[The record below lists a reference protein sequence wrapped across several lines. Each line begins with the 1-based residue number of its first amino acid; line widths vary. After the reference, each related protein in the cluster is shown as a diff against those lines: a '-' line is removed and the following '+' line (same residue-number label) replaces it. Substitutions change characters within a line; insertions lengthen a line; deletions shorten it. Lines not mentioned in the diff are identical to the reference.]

1 MTRTL
6 PLLLLLGGC
15 LITEDDHT
23 TWLDQDGDGVQRD
36 IDCDDEDASVGA
48 GGEWYADGDGDGWAA
63 ADAVVVEACTQ
74 PSGYTDQLGDCDDGS
89 ADAHPGGVEEWYDG
103 VDGDCDGADDF
114 DQDGDGWPSAAEGA
128 GDDCDDL
135 DPQVNPSAFELVDG
149 VDNNCDG
156 DSDFLRLDQADAVL
170 LGEDDQDKTG
180 ASVAGLG
187 DVNGDGFDDLLVGT
201 DHPANT
207 DIYGKAFLVLGPVDG
222 EIDLASEAIR
232 IEGTRYR
239 DKVGYKVAG
248 AGDTDNDGLAD
259 FLVGGQKGGVD
270 ETFAPGEAYLFLGA
284 PSLGDLQTDAADLV
298 VQGVNDGDQLG
309 YEIAGRGDLDGDG
322 LADWATTAIEYANLR
337 GKVYVALG
345 ASAHRGVVSAGDLD
359 AGFTGLDAG
368 DRHGRGL
375 AMGDLN
381 GDGFDELITGAK
393 EHDAGGSSAGAVFLL
408 DFAGSVASRD
418 MGDVDAT
425 ILGEKPNSRA
435 GGALAVADLD
445 ADGYADLLVGAE
457 TNTVDGASN
466 AGTVYLI
473 PGGAALPGGDL
484 GDATTRMDGDEG
496 CRLGRSVAIPGDLD
510 GDGTLDLALA
520 GPECSI
526 AATSSG
532 GVMILLGSFEGT
544 LDLGD
549 ADIVL
554 AGASADHT
562 AGWSVDGAGDVD
574 ADSFA
579 DLIVGAPDESGGPGF
594 AYLMYGREF

>member
-15 LITEDDHT
+15 LITEDDHA

-36 IDCDDEDASVGA
+36 LDCDDNDASVGA
-48 GGEWYADGDGDGWAA
+48 GSTWFADGDGDGWASEGA
-63 ADAVVVEACTQ
+63 AGIQACDQ
-74 PSGYTDQLGDCDDGS
+74 PSGHTDQLGDCDDGS
-89 ADAHPGGVEEWYDG
+89 ADAFPGGTEVWYDG
-103 VDGDCDGADDF
+103 VDGDCDGADDY
-114 DQDGDGWPSAAEGA
+114 DQDGDGWPSEAEGA

-135 DPQVNPSAFELVDG
+135 DPQVSPSAFELVDG

-156 DSDFLRLDQADAVL
+156 DTDFLRLDQADAVL
-170 LGEDDQDKTG
+170 VGETDQDKTG
-180 ASVAGLG
+180 GSVAGLG
-187 DVNGDGFDDLLVGT
+187 DVDGDGFSDLLVGT

-222 EIDLASEAIR
+222 EVDLAAGAIR
-232 IEGTRYR
+232 IEGTKYR
-239 DKVGYKVAG
+239 DKVGYKVAA

-259 FLVGGQKGGVD
+259 FLVGGHMGGVD
-270 ETFAPGEAYLFLGA
+270 ESFAPGEAYLFLGD
-284 PSLGDLQTDAADLV
+284 SGFGDMQTDDADLV

-309 YEIAGRGDLDGDG
+309 YDIAGRGDLDGDD
-322 LADWATTAIEYANLR
+322 LADWATTAIEYANTR

-345 ASAHRGVVSAGDLD
+345 ASVHRGVVSADDLD
-359 AGFTGLDAG
+359 AGFTGLDSG

-375 AMGDLN
+375 AMGDVN

-393 EHDAGGSSAGAVFLL
+393 EHDAGGTSAGAVFLL
-408 DFAGSVASRD
+408 DFTGSVASRD

-435 GGALAVADLD
+435 GGAIAAADLD
-445 ADGYADLLVGAE
+445 ADGYVDLLVGAE
-457 TNTVDGASN
+457 TNAVDGASN

-473 PGGAALPGGDL
+473 PGALTLPSGDL
-484 GDATTRMDGDEG
+484 GDATTRMDGDES
-496 CRLGRSVAIPGDLD
+496 CRLGRSVSIPGDLD

-520 GPECSI
+520 GPECNL
-526 AATSSG
+526 AATGSG
-532 GVMILLGSFEGT
+532 GVMILLGSFDGT
-544 LDLGD
+544 LVIDD

-554 AGASADHT
+554 AGASTDHS

-579 DLIVGAPDESGGPGF
+579 DLIVGAPDDSGGTGF
-594 AYLMYGREF
+594 AYLLYGREF